1 MVFSFISSS
10 FLSLVS
16 SEVEDSLS
24 EFELVDEPAKIYL
37 LHIFEAYQSHK
48 SLVRFVAP
56 LSTLTFWALAQLY
69 LTPSVFN
76 ALF

>member
-37 LHIFEAYQSHK
+37 LHIFEANQSHK

-56 LSTLTFWALAQLY
+56 LSTLTANILGFGTAI
-69 LTPSVFN
+69 FN
-76 ALF
+76 TICI